1 MEYREFMEFKEF
13 SEFKEFGEFKDSP
26 IIPGKILTG
35 SKIATREY
43 LENNSLLF
51 HLFPKKMESKKA
63 REPIFGIVACFRGG
77 ARCAHLKA
85 IKWSA
90 PLSPSICATIYFR
103 KSLVVD
109 LCGAEHRIR
118 IERVSRMQNAEF
130 KIQNDRER

>member
-1 MEYREFMEFKEF
+1 MLRNLK
-13 SEFKEFGEFKDSP
+13 
-26 IIPGKILTG
+26 IITKLIKLPKFPKICAG
-35 SKIATREY
+35 SNFATREY

-77 ARCAHLKA
+77 ARYAHLKA

-118 IERVSRMQNAEF
+118 IERVA
-130 KIQNDRER
+130 KIQSSKFKMS